1 MASKAEVEHIW
12 TWVHTNV
19 DVSGSVDGAL
29 GDRCLLGIEQDAQAI
44 FFPSNLRLGELFQ
57 FSKFI

>member
-1 MASKAEVEHIW
+1 MASKAEVDHIW

-29 GDRCLLGIEQDAQAI
+29 GDRCLLGTEQDAQGI
-44 FFPSNLRLGELFQ
+44 FLDTSEESQ
-57 FSKFI
+57 I